1 MMVAHSPS
9 KHFMYGGGAPSWKK
23 HKSPRTTHRAT
34 KTKAMAMPWSDAL
47 PFGGRKSSAEPVFV
61 VVAPTM
67 FDETTQAVRAL
78 QEGANVVLQLSNL
91 PSCDLFS

>member
-1 MMVAHSPS
+1 
-9 KHFMYGGGAPSWKK
+9 
-23 HKSPRTTHRAT
+23 
-34 KTKAMAMPWSDAL
+34 MAMPWSDAL